1 MAAKLAD
8 VIMAHRMKNDDD
20 CPEVDTD
27 ISIRKRARLKKL
39 LSWRFMQ
46 QIPTKIQ
53 TELEMKIH

>member
-27 ISIRKRARLKKL
+27 ISIRK
-39 LSWRFMQ
+39 
-46 QIPTKIQ
+46 
-53 TELEMKIH
+53 ELGSRNYLGDGS